1 MITFHSPDTTM
12 RTFATLIAIPL
23 LLLSSMQLR
32 VSMHRCAGKVVH
44 WTVLGDARPCAHA
57 APAAEPAC
65 PLHGGGGEG
74 QRPGCCSDD
83 VILVE
88 SMDPVVKEAP
98 QRMAVPATDW
108 LAQPAITL
116 LPVPEILT
124 SGWTLQRLRPPP
136 LVAADLVVRHR
147 SFLI

>member
-1 MITFHSPDTTM
+1 MITFHTSDTTM
-12 RTFATLIAIPL
+12 RTFASLIAIPL
-23 LLLSSMQLR
+23 LLLASMQLR

-44 WTVLGDARPCAHA
+44 WTVLGDARPCHHA

-65 PLHGGGGEG
+65 PLHGGGGDE

-88 SMDPVVKEAP
+88 SLDPVVKEVP
-98 QRMAVPATDW
+98 QRMAVPAADRLT
-108 LAQPAITL
+108 LPAIT
-116 LPVPEILT
+116 PNIVPEVLT
-124 SGWTLQRLRPPP
+124 SGWKLQRLRPTT
-136 LVAADLVVRHR
+136 LVDADLVVRHR